1 MKGKYKDHITN
12 SCKRP
17 PPSNWHNKPVLSTYS
32 ESLNNSRTINAEIG
46 HLKKTIII
54 IIIIGLKLQS
64 LTGTK
69 FQQTLQAGTTTFDSF
84 YIEIMQDPK
93 TQFIKRLDM
102 FGNIKW
108 GQWMWGNKNKMG
120 NIK

>member
-1 MKGKYKDHITN
+1 MVQTYQDLLSSTN
-12 SCKRP
+12 CDAAE
-17 PPSNWHNKPVLSTYS
+17 H
-32 ESLNNSRTINAEIG
+32 SLKLEKNTTSIICAP
-46 HLKKTIII
+46 III

-108 GQWMWGNKNKMG
+108 GQRMWGNKNKMG